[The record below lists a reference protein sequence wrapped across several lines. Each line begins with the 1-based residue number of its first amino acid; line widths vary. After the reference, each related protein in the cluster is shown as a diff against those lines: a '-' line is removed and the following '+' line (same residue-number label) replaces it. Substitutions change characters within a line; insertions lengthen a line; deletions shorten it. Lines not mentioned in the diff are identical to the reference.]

1 MTLLCD
7 HTTLGSNRGNHGPVV
22 GAPVAPRIAVAVRK
36 QSVMRTASAVTVNA
50 KAVSANTTE
59 AAAKVITA
67 KAITST
73 TATMAAASGKCACG
87 KPGAS
92 EKDNCNNNHG
102 LAQH

>member
-22 GAPVAPRIAVAVRK
+22 GAPVAPHIAVPRPA
-36 QSVMRTASAVTVNA
+36 QSVMQTASAATVTA
-50 KAVSANTTE
+50 EAVTGNTTE
-59 AAAKVITA
+59 AAAKVIAA
-67 KAITST
+67 KAITSA
-73 TATMAAASGKCACG
+73 TATVAAASGKCACG

>member
-1 MTLLCD
+1 M
-7 HTTLGSNRGNHGPVV
+7 
-22 GAPVAPRIAVAVRK
+22 
-36 QSVMRTASAVTVNA
+36 
-50 KAVSANTTE
+50 SANTTE
-59 AAAKVITA
+59 AVAKVIA
-67 KAITST
+67 ANAITSA